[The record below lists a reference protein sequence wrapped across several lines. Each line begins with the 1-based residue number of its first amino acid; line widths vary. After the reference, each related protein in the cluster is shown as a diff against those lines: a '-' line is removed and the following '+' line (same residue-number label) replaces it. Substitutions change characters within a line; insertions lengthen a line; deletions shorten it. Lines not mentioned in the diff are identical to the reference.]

1 MASLRNRSLLLRI
14 LQQSRPCWLHL
25 AGITI
30 LGLLSIPLALLFPLP
45 LKIAVD
51 SVLGHQPLP
60 TFMPISW
67 LPPSSAGA
75 LVLAVGLL
83 LAIGFLTT
91 FQHLA
96 RWWLPTY
103 TRAKPLLV

>member
-60 TFMPISW
+60 TFIPISW

-75 LVLAVGLL
+75 LVLAGRLL
-83 LAIGFLTT
+83 LAIGLPPGL
-91 FQHLA
+91 HNLA
-96 RWWLPTY
+96 RWPVPTC
-103 TRAKPLLV
+103 